1 MKKDIKNLKIEFIGD
16 LWEKD
21 NFPFKGEYRDLVK
34 DVLEE
39 LEKKGKKTLE
49 DEKISVIKK

>member
-1 MKKDIKNLKIEFIGD
+1 LKKDIKNLKIEFIGD